1 MQTITFLL
9 LVLTI
14 KSRLIDTS
22 HINLRMLL
30 LRQIGKH
37 HALG

>member
-14 KSRLIDTS
+14 KSRLIDAS

-37 HALG
+37 RALG